1 MKLLEKYIY
10 AIGMHLPYKNRQ
22 DIKEELKSLLM
33 DQIETEYGP
42 EPTVD
47 QIEKVITGFGSPREV
62 ATRYTENRYVIGM
75 GYYDLYF
82 MIMKIIAGALT
93 IAFIVVFAVELLAEQ
108 PEGMALFS
116 AILSVP
122 ARICSAFIGGVGGL
136 TLVFILITRY
146 AKENIIN
153 LDENWTIKELDQ
165 IQVGNQKASLPSII
179 ADLFFGTIFIILL
192 NVYPQVVTMAE
203 EAFSVGIPV
212 QHTIDIKVFSM
223 YVMVL
228 TLLYVVDVIYDLI
241 LLKTR
246 EITKRIRL
254 FLLIKELAAAVLL
267 GVMLSD
273 DGLYLQDTGLLGFK
287 IIFIIIMV
295 VAIAEVITAAYKLI
309 TKK

>member
-1 MKLLEKYIY
+1 MKLLETYIY

-42 EPTVD
+42 EPNAEQV
-47 QIEKVITGFGSPREV
+47 EKVITGFGSPREV
-62 ATRYTENRYVIGM
+62 AARYTENRYVIGM

-82 MIMKIIAGALT
+82 MIMKIIAGALA
-93 IAFIVVFAVELLAEQ
+93 IAFVVVFAVELLAEQ
-108 PEGMALFS
+108 PEGMALVS
-116 AILSVP
+116 AILTVP
-122 ARICSAFIGGVGGL
+122 VRICSAFIGGVGGL

-146 AKENIIN
+146 AKENVIN

-165 IQVGNQKASLPSII
+165 IQVGNQKVSLPGII
-179 ADLFFGTIFIILL
+179 AELFFSTIFIVLL

-212 QHTIDIKVFSM
+212 QHTINIQVFSM
-223 YVMVL
+223 YVLVL
-228 TLLYVVDVIYDLI
+228 TLLYVLDIIYDFLLI
-241 LLKTR
+241 KTR
-246 EITKRIRL
+246 EITKRLRL
-254 FLLIKELAAAVLL
+254 FLLTKELATVALF

-273 DGLYLQDTGLLGFK
+273 NGLYLQDTGLLGFK

-295 VAIAEVITAAYKLI
+295 VTIAEVIGETYKLI
-309 TKK
+309 ANK

>member
-42 EPTVD
+42 EPTTD

-62 ATRYTENRYVIGM
+62 AARYTENRYVIGM

-82 MIMKIIAGALT
+82 MIMKIIAGALA
-93 IAFIVVFAVELLAEQ
+93 IAFVVVFAVELLAEQ
-108 PEGMALFS
+108 PEGMELVS

-122 ARICSAFIGGVGGL
+122 VRICSAFIGGVGGL
-136 TLVFILITRY
+136 TLVFILLTRY
-146 AKENIIN
+146 AKENDIN

-165 IQVGNQKASLPSII
+165 IQVGYQKVSLPGII
-179 ADLFFGTIFIILL
+179 ADLFFATIFIVLL

-212 QHTIDIKVFSM
+212 QHTIDIQVFSM
-223 YVMVL
+223 YVLVM
-228 TLLYVVDVIYDLI
+228 TLLYVVDVIYDFL

-246 EITKRIRL
+246 EITKKLRL
-254 FLLIKELAAAVLL
+254 FLLTKELATAALF

-273 DGLYLQDTGLLGFK
+273 DGLYLQDTGLLGIK
-287 IIFIIIMV
+287 VIFIIILV
-295 VAIAEVITAAYKLI
+295 VALAEVITEAYRLI
-309 TKK
+309 ANK